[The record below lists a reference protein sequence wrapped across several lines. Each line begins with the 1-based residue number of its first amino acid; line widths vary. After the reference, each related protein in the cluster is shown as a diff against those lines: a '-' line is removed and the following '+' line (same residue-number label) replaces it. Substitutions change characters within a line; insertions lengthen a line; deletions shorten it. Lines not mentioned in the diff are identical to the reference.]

1 MRRISFHDLFNH
13 IGTMACDFGRG
24 AETLSGQTVEIEGYL
39 APVHGEHR
47 RFLLVPH
54 PGDCPDCAPTPTP
67 ALFLPDFTGEAGEGR
82 LALRGT
88 VQYGF
93 AVDETGT
100 ASFLRLTG
108 ATRVLGAA
116 EASVR
121 F

>member
-1 MRRISFHDLFNH
+1 MRRIGFHDLFDH
-13 IGTMACDFGRG
+13 IGTMACDFSRG
-24 AETLSGQTVEIEGYL
+24 AEALSGQAVEIEGYL

-47 RFLLVPH
+47 RFLLVAH

-67 ALFLPDFTGEAGEGR
+67 AVFLPDFRGEAGSDR

-88 VQYGF
+88 IQYGF

-108 ATRVLGAA
+108 VERVLGAA
-116 EASVR
+116 ETAIR